1 MVDRHHLFFRLKMLK
16 SFLAH
21 STGLKDQLLQELIEH
36 ATDPVICMRR
46 FRMLQQISAYEGQA
60 IKKIQN
66 IQTDDPRDF
75 FEHGFKTEVDAVV
88 RRDA

>member
-1 MVDRHHLFFRLKMLK
+1 MVDRPHLFFRLKMLK

-46 FRMLQQISAYEGQA
+46 FRMLQQISAYECQA

-66 IQTDDPRDF
+66 MQTDDALDF
-75 FEHGFKTEVDAVV
+75 LKNSFEAEANSVV

>member
-1 MVDRHHLFFRLKMLK
+1 MVDRHHLFLRLKMLK
-16 SFLAH
+16 SFLAYT
-21 STGLKDQLLQELIEH
+21 TGLKDQLLHELIDY

-46 FRMLQQISAYEGQA
+46 FRMLQQISAYESQA

-66 IQTDDPRDF
+66 LQTDDPLDF
-75 FEHGFKTEVDAVV
+75 LKLSFETEARTVV